1 MVRYHPI
8 NGGRTMTTLKLIQ
21 FSGEIPRLLPRLL
34 PDGGAQRAENV
45 RLDDGGL
52 TPVRKRRPVHTV
64 TGVEGDIKTIYKH
77 GDDWLAWNT
86 VVNAAP
92 GPVAQDRLY
101 YTGDG
106 VPKMRVGSTVY
117 DLKVPF
123 PATALTATLGGS
135 GTGDIITRI
144 YVYTFVTAFGEE
156 SEPCP
161 VSNEIDWQSGKTVTL
176 SGFAAAPSGRNI
188 TKQRIYR
195 SQSSVSSGTD
205 FFLIAERAASNTNFI
220 DTVAIDDFAEVL
232 PSRDWNQP
240 PDDLEGLI
248 SLPNGMM
255 AGFVGKELCLCEP
268 FRPHAWPEKYRLTM
282 DYNIV
287 ALGAYGTTI
296 VVATDGQPYIVAGTA
311 PENMQQEK
319 MERNLPCINA
329 RGMVDLGYAVAYPST
344 DGLVVASGGTADVA
358 TQALMTRNDW
368 LKTSPASFV
377 AGQYSGRYFASFE
390 YLEADGTP
398 ERGTFI
404 FDLTTATPFMLRGSV
419 KAQASFYDI
428 KDSALYML
436 VDNIIYEWDALG
448 EVNEI
453 MTWRSKQFVY
463 PAPATFGC
471 ILIEGV
477 EEVSPEQ
484 QAAQAAERD
493 AILAENAILFALPSI
508 GGELGGS
515 AFNTYTVNGD
525 AMQRVFSEQFTSV
538 EVIAGGELITTVSK
552 INEVVRIPAV
562 TKSKALNWEVQ
573 VNGTA
578 RIAQVTL
585 ATSPREL
592 NAV

>member
-1 MVRYHPI
+1 
-8 NGGRTMTTLKLIQ
+8 MTTLKLMQ

-52 TPVRKRRPVHTV
+52 TPIRKMRSVHTV
-64 TGVEGDIKTIYKH
+64 TGVTGDVKTIYKY
-77 GDDWLAWNT
+77 GSDWLAWPT
-86 VVNAAP
+86 IVNAAP

-117 DLKVPF
+117 NLKVPF
-123 PATALTATLGGS
+123 PSTALTATLSGS
-135 GTGDIITRI
+135 GTGDIVTRI
-144 YVYTFVTAFGEE
+144 YVYTFVTDFGEE

-161 VSNEIDWQSGKTVTL
+161 VSNEINWQSGKTVTL

-195 SQSSVSSGTD
+195 SQSSLSSGTD
-205 FFLIAERAASNTNFI
+205 FFLIAERNASNSNFT
-220 DTVAIDDFAEVL
+220 DNVAVDDFAEVL
-232 PSRDWNQP
+232 PSREWNQP
-240 PDDLEGLI
+240 PDNLQGLI

-255 AGFVGKELCLCEP
+255 AAFTGKELCFCEP
-268 FRPHAWPEKYRLTM
+268 YRPHAWPEKYRLTM
-282 DYNIV
+282 DYSIV

-329 RGMVDLGYAVAYPST
+329 RGIVDLGYAVAYPSH
-344 DGLVVASGGTADVA
+344 DGLVVVSGGSADVA
-358 TQALMTRNDW
+358 TAALMTRNNW
-368 LKTSPASFV
+368 LKTSPGSFV

-390 YLEADGTP
+390 YLEVDGSP

-404 FDLTTATPFMLRGSV
+404 FDLTTATPFMLRGSA
-419 KAQASFYDI
+419 KADACFYDI
-428 KDSALYML
+428 KDGALYML

-477 EEVSPEQ
+477 EELSPEEE
-484 QAAQAAERD
+484 AAQDAERD
-493 AILAENAILFALPSI
+493 AILAANATVFALPSI
-508 GGELGGS
+508 GGEIAGS

-525 AMQRVFSEQFTSV
+525 AMQRVFSKKFTSV
-538 EVIAGGELITTVSK
+538 EIWASGELVTTVST
-552 INEVVRIPAV
+552 INRVARIPAV
-562 TKSKALNWEVQ
+562 PRSKALNWEVQ

-578 RIAQVTL
+578 EIAQITM